1 MKKTLKYIFNLFIVF
16 SLIFIQ
22 LSGYERISASN
33 NELLQNTDMTNKD
46 FYALNHVSV
55 LYDYNENG
63 TRIELGQFNEM
74 NTAEKAMNQVRMLNT
89 QTNNLVVT
97 ANGEVRN
104 ADYALVN
111 FRTKAS
117 NSNTDYVEEKT
128 GKPGYTNGTYG
139 ADAAFLGVTSDGKV
153 RFMMSGVVGLVP
165 SSEVEIVPWNRKF
178 IINSYVVKNG
188 ELTHYICSKIGVKGE
203 GSVSGRVITKAPDEL
218 EEGKG
223 YYSYDGHYFYEDKV
237 ETDGFLTM
245 INDYKNGVRSNASN
259 KTVFY
264 NYYQY
269 LSHRSKSSY
278 DAKDINNYIQN
289 VLGYKKKLSSFPG
302 GANESQLYDEGV
314 SFVQYQNEFGAN
326 AMMMFGLARN
336 ESANGRSEIAFKK
349 KNLFGHAAYDSSPGA
364 SASGY
369 ISVSQSIYAH
379 AKSYISQGYLD
390 PRDYLGRYNGGH
402 FGDKASGMNIKYASD
417 PYWGEKA
424 AAYYYNFDKANG
436 FEDLNKYTLAIKTS
450 GTMINIYKEA
460 DPNSTVLFTSASKHG
475 NNYIS
480 TSSYPVVVLSV
491 ITGKD
496 NQQWYKIQ
504 SDSTLTSDR
513 NAIIQDKGEYNFI
526 TNYAYVKASDFQI
539 LIPGKQSEEM
549 FNVIFD
555 PNGGKFSDGT
565 EHPKVLT
572 YEKYEVPEINEPT
585 KEGYTFTGWDNELNP
600 ITSNVTY
607 KATWDEKER
616 INITFDA
623 NGGVFND
630 GKTAKVVATLPGV
643 KPVVNEPSRSGYEFT
658 GWTPEIS
665 VASKETTYKA
675 TWKKIDT
682 PPVNP
687 GEYVGNVF
695 SFESLVNKNNQLVLT
710 GSLALTG
717 ISDSNSI
724 NNTYYLLFKN
734 QNNGTVVTQKITRFT
749 NANKRNPNSW
759 FTGNID
765 LTELADGDYTVE
777 VKGVNGNK
785 YSTAIISNQL
795 FKQQVISFTGNGKTV
810 VTRNDYYGKGKPLEL
825 IVRSSKIHDKNTNA
839 LANQFDQIR
848 TLKFENGKLHLMGTS
863 LSVGSNMAA
872 NSSVNRKIIFENQSD
887 FKQYTF
893 DLGSVT
899 NGLYKASLNVP
910 DGYDKTRAW
919 YNTTIDISG
928 LPKGNYAIYIGNT
941 TNVSDFGEMKDLLF
955 KVFGDESKATLNG
968 KKFSFS
974 RNDLKRYRIELK
986 VE

>member
-1 MKKTLKYIFNLFIVF
+1 MKKTLKNIFNLFIVF

-22 LSGYERISASN
+22 LSRYEKISASN
-33 NELLQNTDMTNKD
+33 NKLLHETNSNEN
-46 FYALNHVSV
+46 FYALRNVSV
-55 LYDYNENG
+55 LYDYNDNG
-63 TRIELGQFNEM
+63 TRIELGQFDEM
-74 NTAEKAMNQVRMLNT
+74 KLADNAMNNVRTLKA

-97 ANGEVRN
+97 SNGEVRN

-111 FRTKAS
+111 FRTKPS
-117 NSNTDYVEEKT
+117 NTNTDYVEEST

-139 ADAAFLGVTSDGKV
+139 ADAAYLGKSSDGRI
-153 RFMMSGVVGLVP
+153 RFMMSGVVGLVNAG
-165 SSEVEIVPWNRKF
+165 EVEIVPWNRKF

-203 GSVSGRVITKAPDEL
+203 GSVSGRVITKAPEEL
-218 EEGKG
+218 VEGKG
-223 YYSYDGHYFYEDKV
+223 YYSYDGHYFYEDKA
-237 ETDGFLTM
+237 ETDGFVTM
-245 INDYKNGVRSNASN
+245 INDYKSGVRSNASN
-259 KTVFY
+259 KIVFY

-269 LSHRSKSSY
+269 LSHRSKSAY
-278 DAKDINNYIQN
+278 TAKDINSYIEN
-289 VLGYKKKLSSFPG
+289 VLGFKKKLSSFP
-302 GANESQLYDEGV
+302 AASSLESQLFGEGV

-336 ESANGRSEIAFKK
+336 ESANGRSEISFDK

-379 AKSYISQGYLD
+379 AKSYISQGYMD

-402 FGDKASGMNIKYASD
+402 FGDKASGMNVKYASD

-436 FEDLNKYTLAIKTS
+436 FEDLNKYTLAIKTT
-450 GTMINIYKEA
+450 GNQINIYKEA
-460 DPNSTVLFTSASKHG
+460 DANSTVLFTSASKHG
-475 NNYIS
+475 NKYIP
-480 TSSYPVVVLSV
+480 TSSYPVIVLDVVM
-491 ITGKD
+491 GKD

-504 SDSTLTSDR
+504 SDSTLTPDR
-513 NAIIQDKGEYNFI
+513 GAIIQDKGEYNFV

-539 LIPGKQSEEM
+539 LIPGKQIEEM
-549 FNVIFD
+549 FNVTFD

-565 EHPKVLT
+565 NLPKVLT
-572 YEKYEVPEINEPT
+572 YAKDEVPEINDPIRD
-585 KEGYTFTGWDNELNP
+585 GYTFTGWDNELNA

-607 KATWDEKER
+607 KATWNEKER

-623 NGGVFND
+623 NGGKFAD
-630 GKTAKVVATLPGV
+630 GKNIVTVKTLQGV
-643 KPVVNEPSRSGYEFT
+643 LPVVGEPSRAGYEFT
-658 GWTPEIS
+658 GWTPKVS
-665 VASKETTYKA
+665 AATKETVYKA
-675 TWKKIDT
+675 TWKLAEK

-687 GEYVGNVF
+687 GEKVGSIF

-724 NNTYYLLFKN
+724 NNTYYLLFTN
-734 QNNGTVVTQKITRFT
+734 QNNGNSVTQQITRFT

-759 FTGNID
+759 FTGAID
-765 LTELADGDYTVE
+765 LSKLTDGDYTIE

-785 YSTAIISNQL
+785 YSTAVISNQL
-795 FKQQVISFTGNGKTV
+795 FKQQVTTFAGSGKTV
-810 VTRNDYYGKGKPLEL
+810 VTRNDYYGKDKPLEL
-825 IVRSSKIHDKNTNA
+825 IVRSAKIHDKNTNA

-863 LSVGSNMAA
+863 LSVGSNM
-872 NSSVNRKIIFENQSD
+872 SSGSNVNRKIIFENQSD
-887 FKQYTF
+887 FKQYSF
-893 DLGSVT
+893 NLSSVT

-919 YNTTIDISG
+919 YNTTIDISS

-974 RNDLKRYRIELK
+974 RNNSKRYRIELK